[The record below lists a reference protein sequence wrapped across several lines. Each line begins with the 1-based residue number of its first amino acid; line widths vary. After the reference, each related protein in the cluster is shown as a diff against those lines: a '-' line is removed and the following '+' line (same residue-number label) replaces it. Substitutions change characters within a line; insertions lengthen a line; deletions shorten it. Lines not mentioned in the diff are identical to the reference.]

1 MAMKPRKVAGISGQ
15 GGKNVAKVYKPND
28 IYELPMTLDQQRRYN
43 KLPSD
48 IVVSLP
54 KAAAKL
60 SASQQKQFIN
70 RMILDRQRTLAR
82 GAAILR
88 RDVNP
93 IMKKMKKG
101 GK

>member
-1 MAMKPRKVAGISGQ
+1 MKPRKVAGISGQ
-15 GGKNVAKVYKPND
+15 GGKAVAKVYKPND
-28 IYELPMTLDQQRRYN
+28 VNGMPMTLDQQRRYN

-82 GAAILR
+82 GAAIIR
-88 RDVNP
+88 REVNP
-93 IMKKMKKG
+93 TLRKIAKKK
-101 GK
+101 